1 MGLNPYKIEGPA
13 LISFSG
19 GRTSGFM
26 LKKILD
32 AYEGKL
38 PSDVHVVFA
47 NTGKEMPQTLDFIND
62 CSKNW
67 QLDIVWLELEICDE
81 RPIYRTKEVTYD
93 TASKGGEPFSAL
105 IQRKKMLPNPY
116 LRICT
121 QELKMN
127 VMKRYMVNLGYKE
140 WNNVVGLRYDE
151 QSRVAKIKGQNESN
165 KNKWYSLTPLYE
177 DKITLSEINNFWKE
191 SSFDLSLPSFDG
203 KTLAGNCDL
212 CFLKGTKT
220 LTAIIK
226 EKPELADWW
235 IEQENKIEKS
245 AKEVL
250 DREVSTATFRKNM
263 KFIDL
268 VDLSKLEAKQQE
280 LFDDDSRS
288 CFCHD

>member
-1 MGLNPYKIEGPA
+1 LGLNPYKIEGPA

-47 NTGKEMPQTLDFIND
+47 NTGKEMPQTFDFIND
-62 CSKNW
+62 CAKNW

-81 RPIYRTKEVTYD
+81 RPIYRTKEVTYE
-93 TASKGGEPFSAL
+93 TASKDGEPFSAL

-177 DKITLSEINNFWKE
+177 DRITLSEINNFWKE

-220 LTAIIK
+220 LTKLVK

-235 IEQENKIEKS
+235 INEENKIGASFKKSMKYLDVIELSQNDEKQ
-245 AKEVL
+245 
-250 DREVSTATFRKNM
+250 
-263 KFIDL
+263 IDM
-268 VDLSKLEAKQQE
+268 
-280 LFDDDSRS
+280 FDDDSRS

>member
-1 MGLNPYKIEGPA
+1 MTVANPYKIEGPA

-32 AYEGKL
+32 AYAGKL
-38 PSDVHVVFA
+38 PGDIYVVFA
-47 NTGKEMPQTLDFIND
+47 NTGKEMPQTLDFVND
-62 CSKNW
+62 CAQEWNV
-67 QLDIVWLELEICDE
+67 DITWLELEICEE
-81 RPIYRTKEVTYD
+81 RPVYRTKQVNYA
-93 TASKGGEPFSAL
+93 TASRKGEPFSAL
-105 IQRKKMLPNPY
+105 IKRKKMLPNPY

-177 DKITLSEINNFWKE
+177 DKVTLSEINNFWKD

-220 LTAIIK
+220 LTKLVK

-235 IEQENKIEKS
+235 VNEENNMGASFKKNLKYLDVIELSQNDQKQ
-245 AKEVL
+245 
-250 DREVSTATFRKNM
+250 
-263 KFIDL
+263 IDM
-268 VDLSKLEAKQQE
+268 
-280 LFDDDSRS
+280 FDDDSRS

>member
-1 MGLNPYKIEGPA
+1 MTVANPYKIEGPA

-26 LKKILD
+26 LKKILE
-32 AYEGKL
+32 AYAGKL
-38 PSDVHVVFA
+38 PSDIYVVFA
-47 NTGKEMPQTLDFIND
+47 NTGKEMPQTLDFVND
-62 CSKNW
+62 CGQEW
-67 QLDIVWLELEICDE
+67 DIDIIWLELEICEE
-81 RPIYRTKEVTYD
+81 RPIYRTKQVNYE
-93 TASKGGEPFSAL
+93 TASRRGEPFSAL
-105 IQRKKMLPNPY
+105 IKRKKMLPNPY

-127 VMKRYMVNLGYKE
+127 VMKRYMVNLGLKE
-140 WNNVVGLRYDE
+140 WNNAVGLRYDE

-177 DKITLSEINNFWKE
+177 DKVTLSEINNFWKD

-220 LTAIIK
+220 LTKLVK
-226 EKPELADWW
+226 EKPKLADWW
-235 IEQENKIEKS
+235 INEENNMGASFKKNLKYLDVIELSQNDQKQ
-245 AKEVL
+245 
-250 DREVSTATFRKNM
+250 
-263 KFIDL
+263 IDM
-268 VDLSKLEAKQQE
+268 
-280 LFDDDSRS
+280 FDDDSRS

>member
-1 MGLNPYKIEGPA
+1 
-13 LISFSG
+13 
-19 GRTSGFM
+19 
-26 LKKILD
+26 
-32 AYEGKL
+32 
-38 PSDVHVVFA
+38 
-47 NTGKEMPQTLDFIND
+47 
-62 CSKNW
+62 
-67 QLDIVWLELEICDE
+67 
-81 RPIYRTKEVTYD
+81 
-93 TASKGGEPFSAL
+93 
-105 IQRKKMLPNPY
+105 MLPNPY

-177 DKITLSEINNFWKE
+177 DRITLSEINNFWKE

-220 LTAIIK
+220 LTKLVK

-235 IEQENKIEKS
+235 INEENKIGASFKKSMKYLDVIELSQNDEKQ
-245 AKEVL
+245 
-250 DREVSTATFRKNM
+250 
-263 KFIDL
+263 IDM
-268 VDLSKLEAKQQE
+268 
-280 LFDDDSRS
+280 FDDDSRS

>member
-62 CSKNW
+62 CAKNW

-93 TASKGGEPFSAL
+93 TASRGGEPFSAL

-127 VMKRYMVNLGYKE
+127 VMKRYMVNFGYKE

-177 DKITLSEINNFWKE
+177 DRITLSEINNFWKE

-220 LTAIIK
+220 LTKLVK

-235 IEQENKIEKS
+235 INEENKIGASFKKSMKYLDVIELSQNDEKQ
-245 AKEVL
+245 
-250 DREVSTATFRKNM
+250 
-263 KFIDL
+263 IDM
-268 VDLSKLEAKQQE
+268 
-280 LFDDDSRS
+280 FDDDSRS

>member
-1 MGLNPYKIEGPA
+1 MTVANPYKIEGPA

-32 AYEGKL
+32 AYAGKL
-38 PSDVHVVFA
+38 PGDIYVVFA
-47 NTGKEMPQTLDFIND
+47 NTGKEMPQTLDFVND
-62 CSKNW
+62 CAQEWNI
-67 QLDIVWLELEICDE
+67 DITWLELEICEE
-81 RPIYRTKEVTYD
+81 RPVYRTKQVNYA
-93 TASKGGEPFSAL
+93 TASRKGEPFSAL
-105 IQRKKMLPNPY
+105 IKRKKMLPNPY

-177 DKITLSEINNFWKE
+177 DKVTLSEINNFWKD

-220 LTAIIK
+220 LTKLVK

-235 IEQENKIEKS
+235 VNEENNMGASFKKNLKYLDVIELSQNDQKQ
-245 AKEVL
+245 
-250 DREVSTATFRKNM
+250 
-263 KFIDL
+263 IDM
-268 VDLSKLEAKQQE
+268 
-280 LFDDDSRS
+280 FDDDSRS

>member
-62 CSKNW
+62 CAKNW
-67 QLDIVWLELEICDE
+67 QLDVVWLELEICDE

-93 TASKGGEPFSAL
+93 TASREGEPFSAL

-177 DKITLSEINNFWKE
+177 DRITLSEINNFWKE

-220 LTAIIK
+220 LTKLVK

-235 IEQENKIEKS
+235 INEENKIGASFKKSMKYLDVIELSQNDEKQ
-245 AKEVL
+245 
-250 DREVSTATFRKNM
+250 
-263 KFIDL
+263 IDM
-268 VDLSKLEAKQQE
+268 
-280 LFDDDSRS
+280 FDDDSRS

>member
-62 CSKNW
+62 CAKNW

-81 RPIYRTKEVTYD
+81 RPIYRTKEVTYE
-93 TASKGGEPFSAL
+93 TVSKDGEPFSAL

-177 DKITLSEINNFWKE
+177 DRITLSEINNFWKE

-220 LTAIIK
+220 LTKLVK

-235 IEQENKIEKS
+235 INEENKIGASFKKSMKYLDVIELSQNDEKQ
-245 AKEVL
+245 
-250 DREVSTATFRKNM
+250 
-263 KFIDL
+263 IDM
-268 VDLSKLEAKQQE
+268 
-280 LFDDDSRS
+280 FDDDSRS